1 MNGCA
6 PGLTLIE
13 RLKATRK
20 WAIDSCQNKVS
31 ADRYNMAISWAQVK
45 GSLRLR
51 VF

>member
-20 WAIDSCQNKVS
+20 WAINTIYKSMDDIYCQHFNPVKFKSNKFCN
-31 ADRYNMAISWAQVK
+31 R
-45 GSLRLR
+45 
-51 VF
+51 